1 MRNSDRRVKRPSWLF
16 WFALFGVI
24 ALAGSV
30 RFYDLDWDEGA
41 HLHPDER
48 YLTMVVSAVRFPS
61 ELDGPDGEAT
71 CCSFGSCL
79 KLYWNSAE
87 SPLNPAGYDQFSN
100 FVYGTLPIFTT
111 RAAARWVDSACGE
124 APQPLPGLYR
134 WLLLGTTDLCTSGY
148 YTGYSGIHLVGRS
161 LSGLADLI
169 TLLGLVLLARTLYG
183 GRTGLLSGMLYA
195 LAPLPIQHAH
205 FFVVDS
211 FATVFVIWAL
221 LFCVLSTKQNRLAW
235 LIPAGLATGLAV
247 ASKAS
252 VWPLAAIVAI
262 AGLYRPAQEGGE
274 EVGRQRLRAEFT
286 IPVLVALALSGAG
299 AALAFRATQPYAFTG
314 PGFWNVGLNSKWLL
328 TMKEISEL
336 MRGLR
341 DVPFGHQWTART
353 PIIFPW
359 RNMVVWG
366 LGLPIGLAAWAGW
379 GWMGLRL
386 MRGKRMEHLLP
397 WLWGTVFFLYQ
408 AGQWVKSMRYL
419 LPVYPVFVLFA
430 AWMAVKVATGARRAE
445 QNDDGASYVEIP
457 SGETHVA
464 LSAIH
469 RAIVQPLA
477 RALPHLLVA
486 GAAVWCLVFL
496 SLYRNPVTRI
506 QASRWMYDNV
516 PTAVV
521 LQTEGGETLNVPW
534 SPRLTLTPDQ
544 NVSTV
549 TFIAPRS
556 ARITGI
562 SLPKVSGNSVNGDRI
577 LRAAV
582 GDGIASSSF
591 DIPALDSIA
600 LSLQFDTPIDLEEG
614 EIIALEL
621 ALVDGPAVSVDG
633 SVVANE
639 HWDDPLPLRMEGRD
653 AFFNWYQGLSSSSSG
668 QINNYDDDTVQ
679 KRVSLLNWL
688 DEADVIVLSSNRL
701 YASIPRLPQRYPLT
715 TEYYRLLLGGYLG
728 FDLAAEFVSYPA
740 LGPCQFPD
748 QEIPFTLA
756 TPLITN
762 AKPCSIDLW
771 PAEEAF
777 SVYDHPTVLIFR
789 KSDGYSRAKVETL
802 LPKSLLDDVNWMTPR
817 EATQDSTVDDG
828 SSLLLSARM
837 RAEQERGGTWSE
849 LFNTNA
855 IQNLSER
862 VAVVIWALFLTLLG
876 WIAFPLVYL
885 LFPNLRCRGYGLS
898 RVIGLL
904 IWAYLSWLL
913 ASLHILPFTRIVLW
927 LLFLAMG
934 GGSVLLARR
943 HWAGLRTLVAE
954 QWRNMLAVD
963 VVFLLLFLA
972 WVGVRWMNPDLW
984 HPVVGGEKP
993 MDFAYFNAVI
1003 KSTWFPPYDPWFAGG
1018 KLNYYYFGFVL
1029 VGSLTKALGIV
1040 PSVAYNLAIPSLFA
1054 LTGVGGYTLASNL
1067 AGGDERRGLRAGI
1080 WGVVMVVILGNLGEV
1095 RLLANGFAL
1104 VGDVQF
1110 ESLIPGYPELISTLV
1125 GIWKVVAKGVAL
1137 PFRPEWWYWDAT
1149 RIIPI
1154 EPGEVGP
1161 INEFPAFTF
1170 LYADLHAH
1178 AMALPLTQI
1187 ALAVA
1192 LQWALGTAN
1201 RCLTGARESAQ
1212 GMMHRLRR
1220 VARWALPRP
1229 AGSLLLAGL
1238 VAGALRATNTWD
1250 YPTYLALMTVGF
1262 LIGLTTAHLRANGEA
1277 AQPMMESVSV
1287 PATTDLGTAEV
1298 GTDEVGTDEVGT
1310 AEVRGARARPRAW
1323 DGRLLLGLLT
1333 PVLLLACAEL
1343 LFRPFIVNYKV
1354 AYAAFELW
1362 EGSRTPLNIYLLM
1375 YGPSLFPIVVG
1386 ALVGVAG
1393 LGWHLRHR
1401 LDVTNLLWVLVVLLT
1416 ALVLLVVLIGYL
1428 EVRIAGLAVVLGVA
1442 VTLLLVAP
1450 TTPVRQRLLW
1460 FWTGTALAL
1469 SLLVEAA
1476 VLKGDIGRMNTVFK
1490 FHLQVWMLFA
1500 VSSAVFVE
1508 RLVHSPNGL
1517 RYLFAGGAR
1526 APAPL
1531 VRGAGNDE
1539 DPDASATAGRRTK
1552 RITALSDAVAVVVVL
1567 LVLGGGLYP
1576 AFAIPAKI
1584 RDRWV
1589 PSAPHTLDG
1598 MAYVQSAVQYER
1610 GAEIRTEADY
1620 RVIRWLQENV
1630 EGSPTIIEAQAE
1642 REYLWGSR
1650 ISIYTG
1656 LPSVAAWRWH
1666 QVQQRMIMPG
1676 GTVEARQQDIRMFY
1690 NSGSPDRAH
1699 DILTRY
1705 QVKYVILAPYE
1716 RAYMLPEG
1724 LPKFATMVEKG
1735 WLEVV
1740 YQDQDSTIYRV
1751 VG

>member
-1 MRNSDRRVKRPSWLF
+1 MRNTDRRVRHRSLLF
-16 WFALFGVI
+16 WLAVLGVV

-30 RFYDLDWDEGA
+30 RFYDLDWDEGT

-48 YLTMVVSAVRFPS
+48 YLTMVISAVRFPS
-61 ELDGPDGEAT
+61 ELTGPDGAPT
-71 CCSFGSCL
+71 CSSFWSCL
-79 KLYWNSAE
+79 KHYWNTAE

-100 FVYGTLPIFTT
+100 FVYGTLPLFTT
-111 RAAARWVDSACGE
+111 RAAARWVDDACGE
-124 APQPLPGLYR
+124 APQVLPSLYR
-134 WLLLGTTDLCTSGY
+134 QVMLGTTDRCASGY

-161 LSGLADLI
+161 LSGMADLI
-169 TLLGLVLLARTLYG
+169 TLLGLVVLARTLYG
-183 GRTGLLSGMLYA
+183 QRTALLSGMLYA

-211 FATVFVIWAL
+211 FATVFVVWAL
-221 LFCVLSTKQNRLAW
+221 LFCVLSTRRNRLAW
-235 LIPAGLATGLAV
+235 LVPAGLATGLAV

-252 VWPLAAIVAI
+252 VWPLAAIVAV
-262 AGLYRPAQEGGE
+262 AGVYRPAQEGNE
-274 EVGRQRLRAEFT
+274 EVGRRRLSARIT
-286 IPVLVALALSGAG
+286 IPLLAALALSGAV
-299 AALAFRATQPYAFTG
+299 AALAFRTTQPYAFSG
-314 PGFWNVGLNSKWLL
+314 PGFWNVGLNNNWLL
-328 TMKEISEL
+328 TMKEIGEL

-353 PIIFPW
+353 PIIFPG

-366 LGLPIGLAAWAGW
+366 LGLPIGLAACAGW
-379 GWMGLRL
+379 GWMGVQLIQR
-386 MRGKRMEHLLP
+386 KRTEHLLP
-397 WLWGTVFFLYQ
+397 WLWGTTFFLYQ
-408 AGQWVKSMRYL
+408 ATQWVKSMRYL

-430 AWMAVKVATGARRAE
+430 AWMAVKVSSPVRSSEQDDDGESSVEMPSRETHTALLAIRRA
-445 QNDDGASYVEIP
+445 V
-457 SGETHVA
+457 
-464 LSAIH
+464 
-469 RAIVQPLA
+469 VQPLA
-477 RALPHLLVA
+477 RALPYLLVA
-486 GAAVWCLVFL
+486 GAAVWCLAFL
-496 SLYRNPVTRI
+496 SLYRNSLTRI
-506 QASRWMYDNV
+506 EASRWMYDNV
-516 PTAVV
+516 PTAVA
-521 LQTEGGETLNVPW
+521 LQTEHGETINVPW
-534 SPRLTLTPDQ
+534 GPRLVLTPDQ

-549 TFIAPRS
+549 TFIAPQS
-556 ARITGI
+556 ARITEI
-562 SLPKVSGNSVNGDRI
+562 ALPKVSGSGINGYRI

-582 GDGIASSSF
+582 GDGIASASVT
-591 DIPALDSIA
+591 IPGLDSVA
-600 LSLQFDTPIDLEEG
+600 LSMQFDTPIDLEEG
-614 EIIALEL
+614 ETVALEL
-621 ALVDGPAVSVDG
+621 ALVDGPVVSVG
-633 SVVANE
+633 SSVVANE

-653 AFFNWYQGLSSSSSG
+653 AFFNWYQGLSSSSGG
-668 QINNYDDDTVQ
+668 QINNYDDDTIQ
-679 KRVSLLNWL
+679 KRASLFNWL

-715 TEYYRLLLGGYLG
+715 TEYYRLLLGGTLG
-728 FDLAAEFVSYPA
+728 FDLAAEFVSYAA
-740 LGPCQFPD
+740 LGVCQFPD
-748 QEIPFTLA
+748 QENPFPLA
-756 TPLITN
+756 TPLTTN
-762 AKPCSIDLW
+762 AKPCSIDLG

-789 KSDGYSRAKVETL
+789 KNDDYSRANVEAL
-802 LPKSLLDDVNWMTPR
+802 LPKSLLDGVRWMTPR
-817 EATQDSTVDDG
+817 EATQDSADDDG
-828 SSLLLSARM
+828 SSLLLTAGM

-855 IQNLSER
+855 IQNLSGR
-862 VAVVIWALFLTLLG
+862 VAVVMWALFLTLLG

-885 LFPNLRCRGYGLS
+885 LFPNLRCRAYGLS

-904 IWAYLSWLL
+904 IWAYLGWLL
-913 ASLHILPFTRIVLW
+913 ASLHILPFARIVLW
-927 LLFLAMG
+927 LLVLAMAG
-934 GGSVLLARR
+934 ASALLARR
-943 HWAGLRTLVAE
+943 HWAGLRTLVSE

-963 VVFLLLFLA
+963 VVFLLLFLV

-1029 VGSLTKALGIV
+1029 VGSLTKALGIM

-1110 ESLIPGYPELISTLV
+1110 ESLIPGYPELISMLV
-1125 GIWKVVAKGVAL
+1125 GIWKVVAKGVTL

-1187 ALAVA
+1187 GLAVA

-1201 RCLTGARESAQ
+1201 RCLAGVGESAQ
-1212 GMMHRLRR
+1212 GVLHSLRR
-1220 VARWALPRP
+1220 VARWALPQP

-1262 LIGLTTAHLRANGEA
+1262 WIGLMTAHFQAKGET
-1277 AQPMMESVSV
+1277 AQPMLESGSE
-1287 PATTDLGTAEV
+1287 PATAEV
-1298 GTDEVGTDEVGT
+1298 LALT
-1310 AEVRGARARPRAW
+1310 ARPRAW
-1323 DGRLLLGLLT
+1323 DGRFLLGLVT

-1343 LFRPFIVNYKV
+1343 LFRPFTTNYKG

-1362 EGSRTPLNIYLLM
+1362 QGSRTPLNIYLLM
-1375 YGPSLFPIVVG
+1375 YGPSLFPIAVG
-1386 ALVGVAG
+1386 AVVEVAG
-1393 LGWHLRHR
+1393 LVWHHRHK
-1401 LDVTNLLWVLVVLLT
+1401 LDVTNLLWVLVALLT
-1416 ALVLLVVLIGYL
+1416 ALVLLVVLVGYL
-1428 EVRIAGLAVVLGVA
+1428 DVKIAWLAVALGGAATV
-1442 VTLLLVAP
+1442 LLVAP
-1450 TTPVRQRLLW
+1450 TTPVRHRLLW
-1460 FWTGTALAL
+1460 FWVGTASAL
-1469 SLLVEAA
+1469 SMLVEAA

-1500 VSSAVFVE
+1500 VGAAVVVE

-1517 RYLFAGGAR
+1517 RDLFAAGGPASPLPPALDDVDR
-1526 APAPL
+1526 DVSAAPMM
-1531 VRGAGNDE
+1531 
-1539 DPDASATAGRRTK
+1539 RRTK
-1552 RITALSDAVAVVVVL
+1552 RITALSDTVAVVVVL

-1650 ISIYTG
+1650 ITIYTG

-1676 GTVEARQQDIRMFY
+1676 GTVEARQQDIRVFY
-1690 NSGSPDRAH
+1690 NSGSPDRARE
-1699 DILTRY
+1699 ILNRY
-1705 QVKYVILAPYE
+1705 QVEYVILAPYE

-1724 LPKFATMVEKG
+1724 LPKFATMVELG

-1740 YQDQDSTIYRV
+1740 YQDQDSTIYWV